1 MLKTNL
7 TVSNRIDLWV
17 TTSHAWLAHGVLRV
31 LALMMGL
38 VTGGLV
44 IWDPVLFAEEIGG
57 FGPVISP
64 ALIWSCCTAII
75 FGVGF
80 VPRRWYR
87 QLFFTPYAALPIL
100 AGILWLRLS

>member
-1 MLKTNL
+1 MLKTNQ
-7 TVSNRIDLWV
+7 TVSNRIDTWV
-17 TTSHAWLAHGVLRV
+17 RTSHAWLAHGTLHV

-38 VTGGLV
+38 VTAGLV
-44 IWDPVLFAEEIGG
+44 LWDPVSFAKAIGG
-57 FGPVISP
+57 FGPVVSP

-80 VPRRWYR
+80 VPRRWYW